1 MKPVICKKKPQ
12 SDSLQNQEN
21 NNSEK
26 TADEEEY
33 ITQLGKFEVRCQKS
47 DVRSKS

>member
-1 MKPVICKKKPQ
+1 MKSIVCKKEPQ
-12 SDSLQNQEN
+12 RHRLQDQEN
-21 NNSEK
+21 NNGK
-26 TADEEEY
+26 KAADEDKY